1 MCNRLIYFS
10 LQNPFW
16 GLDLLNKVTWMW
28 LVGLIVFQCSS
39 SLDPYVPFWSSKPEQ
54 KQAVYWSLK
63 VRRIRLLK
71 HFFSLKQ
78 TDLFQLKPIEPIKK
92 SHSIEQELQWEA
104 QTVSFIKIHTN
115 SSYNTLSIHNKFFN
129 IKVNCLQRHLWTG
142 KQKKLFK
149 VEKIRERGKNCHTS
163 ISSYIKE
170 NFQSFAYTS

>member
-104 QTVSFIKIHTN
+104 QTVSFKKFIRTQVITLCQFITSFLTSKWIVCRGTCERVN
-115 SSYNTLSIHNKFFN
+115 RKSSSK
-129 IKVNCLQRHLWTG
+129 
-142 KQKKLFK
+142 
-149 VEKIRERGKNCHTS
+149 
-163 ISSYIKE
+163 
-170 NFQSFAYTS
+170 